1 MLNTKL
7 KSVAK
12 AVIHKLLNRDNG
24 GEFSRR
30 IKHRNN
36 IFWGTPE
43 GKKIKA
49 IPMHATDPLSKWQDV
64 EHWQRKLSNKHNS
77 MEFAKMY
84 GCRIPGMY
92 WKGKDM
98 NELRAFELPE
108 QYVIRPSIGAG
119 SKLVFLM
126 DGSLN
131 LMDKQTYTKEDIIE
145 VLSNA
150 LAKDPRLEFLI
161 EEFVRTEKGEYKI
174 PDDYKL
180 YMFNGEVACI
190 QVINRLSPKDGF
202 ATYYDEN
209 WNQLENI
216 TTNYPAGTYQQAPA
230 CLKEMIEDAKRLS
243 RIYKIFARIDF
254 YATDNGAV
262 FGEFTPTPAMGRGF
276 TPAAEQMLVSY
287 WDKYCKG
294 MI

>member
-1 MLNTKL
+1 MPQKSL

-30 IKHRNN
+30 IKHRNSV
-36 IFWGTPE
+36 FWGTPE

-49 IPMHATDPLSKWQDV
+49 MPMYATDPLIKWQDV

-84 GCRIPGMY
+84 GCRVPERY

-98 NELRAFELPE
+98 NELRALELPE
-108 QYVIRPSIGAG
+108 QYVIRPSIGAS
-119 SKLVFLM
+119 SKLVFVM
-126 DGSLN
+126 NGPLN
-131 LMDKQTYTKEDIIE
+131 LMDKQTYTKEGLIE
-145 VLSNA
+145 ELSKA
-150 LAKDPRLEFLI
+150 LATDPRLEFLI
-161 EEFVRTEKGEYKI
+161 EEFIRTEKGKYKI
-174 PDDYKL
+174 PDDYKF

-209 WNQLENI
+209 WNQIESI
-216 TTNYPAGTYQQAPA
+216 TTNYPTGTYQQAPA
-230 CLKEMIEDAKRLS
+230 CLKEMLGDARKLS
-243 RIYKIFARIDF
+243 KVYGVFARIDF
-254 YATDNGAV
+254 YATDKGAV
-262 FGEFTPTPAMGRGF
+262 FGEFTPTPAMGKGF
-276 TPAAEQMLVSY
+276 TPAGEKMLVNY
-287 WDKYCKG
+287 WDKYCNG